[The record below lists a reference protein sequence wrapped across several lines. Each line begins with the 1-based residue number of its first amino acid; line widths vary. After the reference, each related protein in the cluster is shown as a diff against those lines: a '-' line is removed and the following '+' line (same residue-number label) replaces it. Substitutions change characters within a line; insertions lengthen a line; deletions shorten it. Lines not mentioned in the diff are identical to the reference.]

1 MEETRRIN
9 RLLNFIQSQLEDLA
23 DKSDDG
29 CTIDLQD
36 VYDLFDTLRARDKGY
51 GCLLQKA
58 KSILKE

>member
-1 MEETRRIN
+1 MEKTQRN
-9 RLLNFIQSQLEDLA
+9 RLLNFIQHQLEDLA
-23 DKSDDG
+23 DQSEDG